1 MNGCIGRLTMK
12 KPLSTFK
19 PLSTSRWAEF
29 RCIAGPTARRL
40 TSGGNMPH
48 YEFFCLDCKKL
59 FSKILSLIDYEEGGV
74 VCPRCRS
81 KNVEQ
86 RWSAFTVIT
95 SKNHPDRWRH
105 ARLRR
110 GD

>member
-1 MNGCIGRLTMK
+1 L
-12 KPLSTFK
+12 PLCRFWWHEDEITPPALVAFGLNQAQARSTILVSSI
-19 PLSTSRWAEF
+19 PH
-29 RCIAGPTARRL
+29 
-40 TSGGNMPH
+40 GGNMPH
-48 YEFFCLDCKKL
+48 YEFFCLDCKKF

-95 SKNHPDRWRH
+95 SKKS
-105 ARLRR
+105 A
-110 GD
+110 